1 MLYYTGVTVLRM
13 TPKEFWR
20 CTPVKLN
27 VLSTVHAE
35 ANSPNKR
42 RVAKTVEEAGLEI

>member
-20 CTPVKLN
+20 STPVKLN
-27 VLSTVHAE
+27 MLSAAHAE
-35 ANSPNKR
+35 VNNPNKVR
-42 RVAKTVEEAGLEI
+42 TAKTVEEAGFEI